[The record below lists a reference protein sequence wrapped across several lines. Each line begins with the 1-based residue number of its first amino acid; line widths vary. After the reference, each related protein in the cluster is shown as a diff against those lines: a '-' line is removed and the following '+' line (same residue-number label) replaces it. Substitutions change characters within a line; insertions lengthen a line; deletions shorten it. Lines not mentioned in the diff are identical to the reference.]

1 MNTISLL
8 SLFQQSETELK
19 AQLKGLVLPKDED
32 KLNRVLSNL
41 FIEHIHVEKYKE
53 ELTNSELSIFQSAI
67 QLVEESL
74 KLQQDMFSF
83 TQNTHASSFT
93 EVIKYKKDND
103 AAPQWRL
110 NKNQITLLGTTAVGV
125 LAGAATNVGTVLLAI
140 VATAAGLWISKESRD
155 NEFKVQERVVAKDIQ
170 VNADAIIN
178 AARNIC
184 QSIDRLMDMYQ
195 TNINNLKSR
204 METKNQ
210 PTLQNMYGYL
220 LDRLANLYRDKTNQA
235 PAEDIEDDISKIF
248 KTLKNYRYKF
258 VNYSEE
264 NKHMFDVEEI
274 DGISEP
280 EETEVA
286 ILENDICIK
295 EGKYYQPKK

>member
-8 SLFQQSETELK
+8 SLFQESESELK
-19 AQLKGLVLPKDED
+19 AQLTGLVLPKDED

-53 ELTNSELSIFQSAI
+53 ELTNSELAIFQSAI

-83 TQNTHASSFT
+83 TQNTNASSFT
-93 EVIKYKKDND
+93 EVIKYEKDND
-103 AAPQWRL
+103 TYSQWRL
-110 NKNQITLLGTTAVGV
+110 NKNQITLLGTTAIGV

-140 VATAAGLWISKESRD
+140 VATATGLWISKESRD
-155 NEFKVQERVVAKDIQ
+155 NEFKVQEKIVAKDIQ

-195 TNINNLKSR
+195 TNIENLKSR
-204 METKNQ
+204 IDNKPQ
-210 PTLQNMYGYL
+210 PKLHNTYGYL
-220 LDRLANLYRDKTNQA
+220 LDRLANLYRDKTNPA
-235 PAEDIEDDISKIF
+235 SAEDIEDDISKIF
-248 KTLKNYRYKF
+248 KTLKNYRYEF

-286 ILENDICIK
+286 ILENGICIK

>member
-1 MNTISLL
+1 M
-8 SLFQQSETELK
+8 
-19 AQLKGLVLPKDED
+19 A
-32 KLNRVLSNL
+32 
-41 FIEHIHVEKYKE
+41 
-53 ELTNSELSIFQSAI
+53 IFQSAI

-83 TQNTHASSFT
+83 TQNTNASSPA
-93 EVIKYKKDND
+93 EVIKYEKENET
-103 AAPQWRL
+103 APIWRL

-125 LAGAATNVGTVLLAI
+125 LAGAVTNVGTVLLAI
-140 VATAAGLWISKESRD
+140 VATAAGLWVSKESRD
-155 NEFKVQERVVAKDIQ
+155 NEIKVQEKIIAKDIQ

-195 TNINNLKSR
+195 TNIENLKSR
-204 METKNQ
+204 IDNKPQ
-210 PTLQNMYGYL
+210 PKLHNMYGYL

-235 PAEDIEDDISKIF
+235 SAEDIEDDISKIF
-248 KTLKNYRYKF
+248 KTLKNYRYEF

-286 ILENDICIK
+286 ILENGICIK

>member
-1 MNTISLL
+1 MKTISLL
-8 SLFQQSETELK
+8 SLFQQSEAELK
-19 AQLKGLVLPKDED
+19 AQLTGLVLPKDED

-41 FIEHIHVEKYKE
+41 FVEHIYVDRYKD
-53 ELTNSELSIFQSAI
+53 ELTNSELAIFQSAI
-67 QLVEESL
+67 QLVEASL

-83 TQNTHASSFT
+83 SQNTTASIPA
-93 EVIKYKKDND
+93 EVVKSEKD
-103 AAPQWRL
+103 AYPQWRL
-110 NKNQITLLGTTAVGV
+110 NKNQMTVLGTTAVGV
-125 LAGAATNVGTVLLAI
+125 LAGAATNIGTMLLAI
-140 VATAAGLWISKESRD
+140 VATAAGLWISKETHE
-155 NEFKVQERVVAKDIQ
+155 NEVKVQERVVAKDIQ

-248 KTLKNYRYKF
+248 KTLKNYRYEF

-264 NKHMFDVEEI
+264 NKHMFEVEEI

-286 ILENDICIK
+286 ILENGICIK

>member
-8 SLFQQSETELK
+8 SMFQQSEAELK
-19 AQLKGLVLPKDED
+19 AQLTGLVLPKDED

-41 FIEHIHVEKYKE
+41 FVEHIHIERYKD
-53 ELTNSELSIFQSAI
+53 ELTNSELAIFQSAI

-74 KLQQDMFSF
+74 KLQQDIFSF
-83 TQNTHASSFT
+83 TQNTTASSSA
-93 EVIKYKKDND
+93 EVIKYEKD
-103 AAPQWRL
+103 AYPQWRL
-110 NKNQITLLGTTAVGV
+110 NKNQITLLGTTAVGI

-140 VATAAGLWISKESRD
+140 VVTAAGLWISKESHD
-155 NEFKVQERVVAKDIQ
+155 NEIKVLEKIVAKDIQ

-195 TNINNLKSR
+195 TNIENLKSR
-204 METKNQ
+204 IDNKPQ
-210 PTLQNMYGYL
+210 PNLQNTYGYL
-220 LDRLANLYRDKTNQA
+220 LDRLANLYRDTTNQA
-235 PAEDIEDDISKIF
+235 SAEDIEDDISKIF
-248 KTLKNYRYKF
+248 KTLKNYRYEF

-286 ILENDICIK
+286 ILENGICIK

>member
-8 SLFQQSETELK
+8 SLFQESESELK
-19 AQLKGLVLPKDED
+19 AQLTGLVLPKDED

-53 ELTNSELSIFQSAI
+53 ELTNSELAIFQAAI
-67 QLVEESL
+67 QLVEECL

-83 TQNTHASSFT
+83 TQNTNASSFT
-93 EVIKYKKDND
+93 DVIKYEKDND
-103 AAPQWRL
+103 TYSQWRL
-110 NKNQITLLGTTAVGV
+110 NKNQITLLGTTVIGV

-140 VATAAGLWISKESRD
+140 VATATGLWISKKSRD
-155 NEFKVQERVVAKDIQ
+155 NGFNVQEKIVAKDIQ

-204 METKNQ
+204 METKTQ

-220 LDRLANLYRDKTNQA
+220 LDRLANLYRDKTNKA
-235 PAEDIEDDISKIF
+235 SAEDIEDDISKIF
-248 KTLKNYRYKF
+248 KTLKNYRYEF

-286 ILENDICIK
+286 ILENGICIK
-295 EGKYYQPKK
+295 KGKYYHPKK

>member
-8 SLFQQSETELK
+8 SMFQQSEAELK
-19 AQLKGLVLPKDED
+19 AQLTGLVLPKDED

-41 FIEHIHVEKYKE
+41 FVEHIHIERYKD
-53 ELTNSELSIFQSAI
+53 ELTNSELAIFQSAI

-74 KLQQDMFSF
+74 KLQQDIFSF
-83 TQNTHASSFT
+83 TQNTTASSSA
-93 EVIKYKKDND
+93 EVIKYEKD
-103 AAPQWRL
+103 AYPQWRL
-110 NKNQITLLGTTAVGV
+110 NKNQITLLGTTAVGI

-140 VATAAGLWISKESRD
+140 VVTAAGLWISKESHD
-155 NEFKVQERVVAKDIQ
+155 NEIKVLEKIVAKDIQ

-195 TNINNLKSR
+195 TNIENLKSR
-204 METKNQ
+204 IDNKPQ
-210 PTLQNMYGYL
+210 PKLHNTYGYL
-220 LDRLANLYRDKTNQA
+220 LDRLANLYRDTTNQA
-235 PAEDIEDDISKIF
+235 SAEDIEDDISKIF
-248 KTLKNYRYKF
+248 KTLKNYRYEF

-286 ILENDICIK
+286 ILENGICIK

>member
-8 SLFQQSETELK
+8 SMFQQSEAELK
-19 AQLKGLVLPKDED
+19 AQLTGLVLPKDED

-41 FIEHIHVEKYKE
+41 FVEHIHIERYKD
-53 ELTNSELSIFQSAI
+53 ELTNSELAIFQSAI

-74 KLQQDMFSF
+74 KLQQDIFSF
-83 TQNTHASSFT
+83 TQNTTASSSA
-93 EVIKYKKDND
+93 EVIKYEKD
-103 AAPQWRL
+103 AYPQWRL
-110 NKNQITLLGTTAVGV
+110 NKNQITLLGTTAVGI

-140 VATAAGLWISKESRD
+140 VVTATGLWISKESHD
-155 NEFKVQERVVAKDIQ
+155 NEIKVLEKIVAKDIQ

-195 TNINNLKSR
+195 TNIENLKSR
-204 METKNQ
+204 IDNKPQ
-210 PTLQNMYGYL
+210 PNLHNTYGYL
-220 LDRLANLYRDKTNQA
+220 LDRLANLYRDTTNQA
-235 PAEDIEDDISKIF
+235 SAEDIEDDISKIF
-248 KTLKNYRYKF
+248 KTLKNYRYEF

-286 ILENDICIK
+286 ILENGICIK

>member
-8 SLFQQSETELK
+8 SLFQQSELELK
-19 AQLKGLVLPKDED
+19 AQLSGLVLPKDED

-41 FIEHIHVEKYKE
+41 FIEHILVDKYKE
-53 ELTNSELSIFQSAI
+53 ELTNSELAIFQSAI

-74 KLQQDMFSF
+74 KLQQDIFSF
-83 TQNTHASSFT
+83 TQDINASSST
-93 EVIKYKKDND
+93 EIIKYEKDID
-103 AAPQWRL
+103 SKWLL
-110 NKNQITLLGTTAVGV
+110 NKNQITVLGTTAIGV
-125 LAGAATNVGTVLLAI
+125 LAGAVTNVGTILLAI

-155 NEFKVQERVVAKDIQ
+155 TEIKVQEKIVAKDIQ

-184 QSIDRLMDMYQ
+184 QSVDRLMDTYH
-195 TNINNLKSR
+195 TNIHNVKSR
-204 METKNQ
+204 MENQTK
-210 PTLQNMYGYL
+210 PTLHNMYGYL
-220 LDRLANLYRDKTNQA
+220 LDRLAILYRDKSNHA
-235 PAEDIEDDISKIF
+235 PEEDIEDDISKIF
-248 KTLKNYRYKF
+248 KTLKNYRYEL

-264 NKHMFDVEEI
+264 NKHLFDIEEI
-274 DGISEP
+274 EGISEP

-286 ILENDICIK
+286 ILENGICIK

>member
-8 SLFQQSETELK
+8 SLFQESESELK
-19 AQLKGLVLPKDED
+19 AQLTGLVLPKDED

-53 ELTNSELSIFQSAI
+53 ELTNSELAIFQSAI

-83 TQNTHASSFT
+83 TQNTNASSFT
-93 EVIKYKKDND
+93 EVIKYEKDND
-103 AAPQWRL
+103 TYSQWRL
-110 NKNQITLLGTTAVGV
+110 NKNQITLLGTTAIGV

-140 VATAAGLWISKESRD
+140 VATATGLWISKESRD
-155 NEFKVQERVVAKDIQ
+155 NEFKVQEKIVAKDIQ

-195 TNINNLKSR
+195 TNIENLKSR
-204 METKNQ
+204 IDNKPQ
-210 PTLQNMYGYL
+210 PKLHNTYGYL
-220 LDRLANLYRDKTNQA
+220 LDRLANLYRDTTNQA
-235 PAEDIEDDISKIF
+235 SAEDIEDDISKIF
-248 KTLKNYRYKF
+248 KTLKNYRYEF

-286 ILENDICIK
+286 ILENGICIK